1 MSGRGIVEVRPITMY
16 EARAILERELEDS
29 EEPLYEQKICLDY
42 LNKFARLS
50 PEEGRRIV
58 EEVLKVSDKIR
69 PEIAVKIAD
78 LLPRDE
84 EDVRAIFAKERAIL
98 DREEIARIV
107 EICAPYIKE

>member
-1 MSGRGIVEVRPITMY
+1 MKARGVIEVQPITMY
-16 EARAILERELEDS
+16 EAKAILERELEES

-42 LNKFARLS
+42 LHKFAKLS

-58 EEVLKVSDKIR
+58 EEVLKVSEKIR

-84 EDVRAIFAKERAIL
+84 EDVRAIFAKERTIL
-98 DREEIARIV
+98 DKSEIAKIV
-107 EICAPYIKE
+107 EICASYIKE

>member
-1 MSGRGIVEVRPITMY
+1 MKGRGIIEVRPISMY
-16 EARAILERELEDS
+16 EAKAILERELEES

-42 LNKFARLS
+42 LHKFARLS
-50 PEEGRRIV
+50 PEEGRRIM

-69 PEIAVKIAD
+69 PETAAKIAD

-98 DREEIARIV
+98 DKDEIAKIV
-107 EICAPYIKE
+107 EICAPYIKD